1 MSVVGHDDESVE
13 LEFALVAVAEERC
26 NEKLGDGVALENA
39 AALVRD
45 GGERVSLGFEA
56 HGGRACP
63 GG

>member
-1 MSVVGHDDESVE
+1 
-13 LEFALVAVAEERC
+13 
-26 NEKLGDGVALENA
+26 LENA